1 MRSIISNWTRPFDDM
16 ATLSFFGKYR
26 VFKEDLAKIPKLSW
40 VNFPELWNFTF
51 LNLGISPNL
60 AKNFT

>member
-1 MRSIISNWTRPFDDM
+1 MRSIISNWTRPSDDM

-26 VFKEDLAKIPKLSW
+26 VFKEELAKIPKLSW

-51 LNLGISPNL
+51 
-60 AKNFT
+60 